1 MSNPFIANTE
11 VCVTPISGG
20 PLNPSFFP
28 VGSAQHLDLN
38 YNILPFLCDLLKAAT
53 DSSVDPLLT
62 EPPQPFDLTPFTN
75 FDYLSSVGDP
85 RVSLGEAMTQTYI
98 HFLPRVI
105 TQTEV
110 RQAGGVQV
118 IDRYICTADGTPI
131 KVSETI
137 PAMLSLDL
145 SGRSSYQY
153 GAITVPP
160 VSASFENLMQ
170 IIEPVE
176 VSGFV
181 VNYVSK
187 RKSDHAKDF
196 VRFIKRKF
204 NKASVLHV
212 DLYELTKFLIVNLKE
227 GNKTTY
233 LKYYYDVAHEVAFR
247 LDKKTMKQHS
257 YFPSP
262 ENLAQALA
270 FGSDIPNYE
279 NFKKNTTAED
289 KFYRKAITEYTST
302 PNENF
307 SNMFNTAKGTPSMET
322 YINYFKKFEQ
332 ESQKAV
338 VEIPVVYKG

>member
-1 MSNPFIANTE
+1 MSNPFIPNTE
-11 VCVTPISGG
+11 VCVPSLSGK
-20 PLNPSFFP
+20 LNPSFFP

-53 DSSVDPLLT
+53 DSSIDPLLT
-62 EPPQPFDLTPFTN
+62 EPPQPFDLTPYTN
-75 FDYLSSVGDP
+75 FDYLSTVGDP
-85 RVSLGEAMTQTYI
+85 RISLGETMTQTYI
-98 HFLPRVI
+98 YFLPRVI

-110 RQAGGVQV
+110 RQAGGTQV
-118 IDRYICTADGTPI
+118 IDKYICTADGTPI

-145 SGRSSYQY
+145 TGQTSYQY

-160 VSASFENLMQ
+160 VSATFDDLMT
-170 IIEPVE
+170 IIEPTE
-176 VSGFV
+176 VSDFV

-196 VRFIKRKF
+196 VRFINRKF
-204 NKASVLHV
+204 DKATVVAV
-212 DLYELTKFLIVNLKE
+212 DIYELTKFIIVNLKE

-247 LDKKTMKQHS
+247 LKKKTMRQHS

-270 FGSDIPNYE
+270 FGSEIPNYE
-279 NFKKNTTAED
+279 NFKINVNAENN
-289 KFYRKAITEYTST
+289 FYNKAIKDYTST
-302 PNENF
+302 PDENF
-307 SNMFNTAKGTPSMET
+307 SNMFRTAAGTPSMEP
-322 YINYFKKFEQ
+322 YIEYFKKFEQ
-332 ESQKAV
+332 DSKKAV
-338 VEIPVVYKG
+338 VEIPVVYRGT